1 MDRDFGLPDDVR
13 ELVGLARTWAEDRAA
28 PSAASYEEKK
38 EFPRELFRQLGEM
51 GLAGIPY
58 DERYGGGGQ
67 SFLAYLAV
75 VEEIAHAYLALA
87 VGLSVHHL
95 CAFGIHQF
103 GSDGLKQRYLPRLF
117 SGEWLGAYPLSH
129 ASFGTD

>member
-1 MDRDFGLPDDVR
+1 HCSFGGDLTVDRDFGLSAEER
-13 ELVGLARTWAEDRAA
+13 ELAGLARRWAEERAA

-58 DERYGGGGQ
+58 DERSGGGVQ

-75 VEEIAHAYLALA
+75 VEEVARAYLALA
-87 VGLSVHHL
+87 VGVSVHHL
-95 CAFGIHQF
+95 CAFGIHEF
-103 GSDGLKQRYLPRLF
+103 GSAEGK
-117 SGEWLGAYPLSH
+117 E
-129 ASFGTD
+129 

>member
-38 EFPRELFRQLGEM
+38 EFPRELFSQLGEM

-58 DERYGGGGQ
+58 EEKYGGGEQ

-75 VEEIAHAYLALA
+75 VEEIARAYLALA
-87 VGLSVHHL
+87 GGGSVPHP
-95 CAFGIHQF
+95 CAFGIHAF
-103 GSDGLKQRYLPRLF
+103 GSEGLKERYL
-117 SGEWLGAYPLSH
+117 
-129 ASFGTD
+129 